1 VIGKSGM
8 ASTYVAILGLLAFG
22 ALFTSLGAWQVKRA
36 DESRA
41 TLAQFAS
48 GAAESVLAT
57 LPASLDDAA
66 RFHRV
71 EVEGEYSVEQQFL
84 LDNMLHEGAAG
95 YHVLTPLRM
104 RGSERRVLVN
114 RGWVPVGD
122 RQSLPDVGV
131 DERRRTISGR
141 LERLP
146 RPGLRLGADGES
158 VREQPVVVLQY
169 PTAEALAHRL
179 GEPVYDYQVLLDVDA
194 PDGYVRDWRAP
205 TLGPERHVTYAGQ
218 WFALAVGAAA
228 AAVVIAVRTARR
240 KA

>member
-1 VIGKSGM
+1 MIGKSGT
-8 ASTYVAILGLLAFG
+8 ASTCVAILGLLAFG
-22 ALFTSLGAWQVKRA
+22 ALFTSLGAWQVRRA

-48 GAAESVLAT
+48 GAETVLAT

-84 LDNMLHEGAAG
+84 LDNMLHDGAAG

-131 DERRRTISGR
+131 DEGRRTISGR

-146 RPGLRLGADGES
+146 RPGLRLGEDGASMHENALFLCF
-158 VREQPVVVLQY
+158 PCY
-169 PTAEALAHRL
+169 PWL
-179 GEPVYDYQVLLDVDA
+179 
-194 PDGYVRDWRAP
+194 
-205 TLGPERHVTYAGQ
+205 
-218 WFALAVGAAA
+218 
-228 AAVVIAVRTARR
+228 
-240 KA
+240 

>member
-1 VIGKSGM
+1 VIAKTGM
-8 ASTYVAILGLLAFG
+8 ASTYVAILGLLVFG
-22 ALFTSLGAWQVKRA
+22 AVFASLGAWQVRRA

-41 TLAQFAS
+41 TLAQFAG
-48 GAAESVLAT
+48 GAAETALAE
-57 LPASLDDAA
+57 LPASLDGAA
-66 RFHRV
+66 RFRRV
-71 EVEGEYSVEQQFL
+71 ELEGEYIAEQQFL

-122 RQSLPDVGV
+122 RRALPDVGV
-131 DERRRTISGR
+131 DARPRTISGR

-146 RPGLRLGADGES
+146 RPGLRLGADGEGGPERS
-158 VREQPVVVLQY
+158 VVVLQY
-169 PTAEALAHRL
+169 PTAEALARRL
-179 GEPVYDYQVLLDVDA
+179 GEPVYDYQVLLDADA
-194 PDGYVRDWRAP
+194 PDGYVRDWQAP
-205 TLGPERHVTYAGQ
+205 TLGPERHVAYAGQ